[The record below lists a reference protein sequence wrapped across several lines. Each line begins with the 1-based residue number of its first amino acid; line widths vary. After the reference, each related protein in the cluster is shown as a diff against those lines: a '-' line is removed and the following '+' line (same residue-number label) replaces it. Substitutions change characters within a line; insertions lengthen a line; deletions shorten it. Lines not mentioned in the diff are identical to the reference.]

1 MSYPDTHYFRT
12 MADTKERAALVGNE
26 ECETLIIGAGL
37 AGLTT
42 ALELAK
48 QGHSVIILEAQN
60 VGFGASGRN
69 GGFVSP
75 GFATGHDKIAAT
87 TGETNARKLHML
99 SVEGM
104 DFVGQPIRDLNITR
118 SE

>member
-12 MADTKERAALVGNE
+12 MADIKERVTLVGNE

-42 ALELAK
+42 ALELVR
-48 QGHSVIILEAQN
+48 QGQSVIILEAMS

-87 TGETNARKLHML
+87 VGDDAAKSSTGSR
-99 SVEGM
+99 
-104 DFVGQPIRDLNITR
+104 
-118 SE
+118 